1 MKLFQK
7 KYWFYTLVLL
17 VLAAAALSACAG
29 GPYDGAI
36 AYQRVVDE
44 SSQIYVMD
52 PEGEVKTLISEG
64 SGWFFLPSW
73 SQDGEQVAYYFFNPG
88 TQMTTAYTVDVTQT
102 ELEPELL
109 TDRGT
114 YDLEFGS
121 LKWSPD
127 GESILYYT
135 IDILDIADIYKIDTA
150 TGTVV
155 DTFAET
161 VFDDLA
167 PDWSPDSTQF
177 VFASNRPN
185 KDNPITDL
193 YLADPDGENLVR
205 LTDNNDMGWVDTLP
219 AWSPD
224 GEKIA
229 FFRYN
234 YILGEEFEGGPQGLW
249 WYDVSSE
256 EANLLYE
263 MPVAV
268 EDLPPVWSPDGKYLA
283 FLEPLDGA
291 HILRV
296 MDLKSGELLG
306 VGEVLGEKRTVTW
319 SPDSRALAFT
329 NLEEGRIRMYILDLR
344 SGELTEVMEADPGAS
359 VGDPHW
365 GGN

>member
-1 MKLFQK
+1 MRNNRHRR
-7 KYWFYTLVLL
+7 WFSILALWALL
-17 VLAAAALSACAG
+17 GLTLSACAG

-44 SSQIYVMD
+44 NSQIYVMD
-52 PEGEVKTLISEG
+52 PEGEVKTLISDG
-64 SGWFFLPSW
+64 GGWFFLPSW
-73 SQDGEQVAYYFFNPG
+73 SQNGESVAFYYFNPG
-88 TQMTTAYTVDVTQT
+88 TQMTTVYSVDVTQP
-102 ELEPELL
+102 ELEPKLL

-127 GESILYYT
+127 GKSILYYT
-135 IDILDIADIYKIDTA
+135 IDILKIADIYKIDTA
-150 TGTVV
+150 TRTVEDV
-155 DTFAET
+155 FAET
-161 VFDDLA
+161 VFNDLA
-167 PDWSPDSTQF
+167 PDWSPDGTQF

-185 KDNPITDL
+185 KDDPITDL

-205 LTDNNDMGWVDTLP
+205 LTDNNALGWVDTLP

-234 YILGEEFEGGPQGLW
+234 YILGEAFEGGPQGLW
-249 WYDVSSE
+249 RYDVTAK
-256 EANLLYE
+256 EASLLYE

-268 EDLPPVWSPDGKYLA
+268 EDLPPVWSPDGQYLA

-306 VGEVLGEKRTVTW
+306 IGEVLGKKRTVTW

-329 NLEEGRIRMYILDLR
+329 NLEEGRIRMYILDIR
-344 SGELTEVMEADPGAS
+344 SGELAEVMEADPGAS
-359 VGDPHW
+359 IGDPHW